1 MFLFC
6 SKNVLLDWNNTIAG
20 CIVPAHLNELVKI
33 HQIFLFAP
41 TKTHRKQ
48 SHTPPPTT
56 SLQLSLD
63 HETSH
68 VIIFLRSSP
77 LAQPQPSC
85 CISPRGGLAS
95 RFHRCCGG
103 WMDGWVQIDLRCC
116 TPTRRTR
123 RTADV
128 VRSSCQ
134 RCATGWKQTVL
145 GAFNRRT
152 GNQ

>member
-68 VIIFLRSSP
+68 VILFLRSSP
-77 LAQPQPSC
+77 
-85 CISPRGGLAS
+85 PRAATTFMLHLPTRRAGIKVPPVLW
-95 RFHRCCGG
+95 R
-103 WMDGWVQIDLRCC
+103 MDGWVQIDLRCC

-134 RCATGWKQTVL
+134 RCATG
-145 GAFNRRT
+145 
-152 GNQ
+152 